1 LTRMEDVMGAPAGH
15 APLSINPDACIYVR
29 SGFSK
34 CRICADF
41 CPAGSLDIEDS
52 SITFNTSSCVECG
65 ICVTVCPS
73 SVFALSRFGEGAL
86 LDKLDEALEKS
97 PVVTLTCGKKKA
109 TPPDG
114 SEPCVP
120 APCLAVLGEVH
131 LVRLVA
137 NGAEKVALIA
147 PCGECEVYTGADVI
161 GWTVERASYL
171 LGILGANPSAITF
184 EKAETGKN
192 AKQPPASQVSRRS
205 FLKDVGSTLALKAI
219 SRLEAP
225 VKPEVVNGRLS
236 PVMLSLRRRKLNGV
250 VSKAPDGTQLTEK
263 NSPFRVITI
272 DSKCA
277 ACWACGSYCPTGA
290 LARDEMG
297 EGVFIRFTAAKCVK
311 CFDCAELCPE
321 KALHYD
327 ESFPLSAL
335 RDGPVTL
342 VYRPKV
348 LCEACE
354 KPFMPKGA
362 ETRCSA
368 CVKWEKFHGQLFTP
382 YLEKEVSND

>member
-1 LTRMEDVMGAPAGH
+1 MEDVKDMLGGYT
-15 APLSINPDACIYVR
+15 PLSINTDACIYVR

-41 CPAGSLDIEDS
+41 CPAGSLTLVDGAIA
-52 SITFNTSSCVECG
+52 FNASSCVECG

-73 SVFALSRFGEGAL
+73 SVFSLSRFGEGSL
-86 LDKLDEALEKS
+86 LDRLDEAFEKA
-97 PVVTLTCGKKKA
+97 PVVTLTCGKKKLTA
-109 TPPDG
+109 SDG
-114 SEPCVP
+114 SELSAP
-120 APCLAVLGEVH
+120 APCLAVLGEAH

-137 NGAEKVALIA
+137 NGAQKVTLRA
-147 PCGECEVYTGADVI
+147 PCAKCEVYDGADVI

-171 LGILGANPSAITF
+171 LGILGENPSAITF
-184 EKAETGKN
+184 ENAETGEN
-192 AKQPPASQVSRRS
+192 AQQLATSQVSRRS
-205 FLKDVGSTLALKAI
+205 FLRDVGSTLALKAI

-225 VKPEVVNGRLS
+225 IKPGVANGRLS
-236 PVMLSLRRRKLNGV
+236 AVTLSLRRRKLNGL
-250 VSKAPDGTQLTEK
+250 VSKAPAGTGLTEK
-263 NSPFRVITI
+263 NSPFRVVTI
-272 DSKCA
+272 DSKCS

-290 LARDEMG
+290 LARDEMN

-321 KALHYD
+321 KALSYD

-335 RDGPVTL
+335 RDGAVTL
-342 VYRPKV
+342 VYRPKM

-354 KPFMPKGA
+354 KPFMPKNF
-362 ETRCSA
+362 ETRCAA
-368 CVKWEKFHGQLFTP
+368 CVKWEKFQKQLFSP